1 VEARKYAQ
9 QGFRWASG
17 NPPDQVKAWLNHI
30 ETNSP
35 NIRGRAQ
42 YCDGL
47 EAAGYW
53 PWCGGFVAAMLAE
66 AGLPPVFSGPA
77 ETDRFA
83 WAPAWDVYGT
93 KVDIENGELPQPGDI
108 MRFAW
113 HSGGEHV
120 TFYDHPVDSDDLYHC
135 CGGNQGTGHV
145 VSIEGM
151 PMSCI
156 VAVRRPTA
164 VVIAAAQPAAPA
176 VPG

>member
-1 VEARKYAQ
+1 MAQSHRNELTKHSGARPVL
-9 QGFRWASG
+9 RWARSG
-17 NPPDQVKAWLNHI
+17 WVL
-30 ETNSP
+30 
-35 NIRGRAQ
+35 
-42 YCDGL
+42 GL
-47 EAAGYW
+47 VWRICRRNAG
-53 PWCGGFVAAMLAE
+53 GG
-66 AGLPPVFSGPA
+66 GLPPVFSGPA

-120 TFYDHPVDSDDLYHC
+120 TFYDHPVDSDELYHC

>member
-1 VEARKYAQ
+1 M
-9 QGFRWASG
+9 
-17 NPPDQVKAWLNHI
+17 
-30 ETNSP
+30 
-35 NIRGRAQ
+35 
-42 YCDGL
+42 
-47 EAAGYW
+47 GY
-53 PWCGGFVAAMLAE
+53 
-66 AGLPPVFSGPA
+66 
-77 ETDRFA
+77 
-83 WAPAWDVYGT
+83 VYGT

-164 VVIAAAQPAAPA
+164 AVIASAQPAAPA